1 VGKKK
6 LSRDL
11 SRRERQIMD
20 AVFQLGEASV
30 AQIQER
36 IPNAPSYSSVR
47 TLVRLVESKGF
58 LKHHRVGTK
67 YIYSPKESKD
77 RASRTAIQHVIA
89 TFFGDSASD
98 AVAAI
103 LGDSKAKITLQEL
116 DQLEEII
123 EQARKERE
131 S

>member
-1 VGKKK
+1 MAKKK
-6 LSRDL
+6 QSRDL

-47 TLVRLVESKGF
+47 TLVRLLESKGC
-58 LKHHRVGTK
+58 LKHRREGTK
-67 YIYSPKESKD
+67 YIYRPTQSKD
-77 RASRTAIQHVIA
+77 GASRNAIQHLIA
-89 TFFGDSASD
+89 TFFSDSPSD

-103 LGDSKAKITLQEL
+103 LGDLKAEITLQEL

-123 EQARKERE
+123 GQARKERE